1 MPNPQL
7 HDPNKESNEPLLT
20 PIPYSRSGLNT
31 KLLML
36 FAMLGMVVYAM
47 FEAGKPENWEW
58 MGFEKQPDISIAIEG
73 EGEGESRD
81 AAVPAND
88 SEVAEYNPS
97 AKRKSDANRSGAV
110 GKPPSSA
117 NARITIIRE
126 QDSAG
131 SQAVPAIRL
140 QQESLGAAGYPVAAI
155 RFWEQAYRDL
165 SQESRQALMR
175 TLKQIR
181 TAGSLSDKEIDAA
194 KQAVVA
200 LTKKR
205 REYHQE
211 LFDQLTLTPDK
222 ATNKRELSERYNAS
236 EDKWK
241 KEILPSLV
249 AKIGK
254 QEVTAEW
261 RQAIVGLQ
269 AVLDQLAYA
278 EVKDRT
284 TVGWNGD
291 SIAWTRLWEKIL
303 HENAT
308 GESTTATPVE
318 RIQLISQPD
327 FYRGKRVAI
336 EGVVLSGRKEVLK
349 STSSLGLEYYYVLWM
364 RPTDSGVGPYCL
376 YTAKLPESFPVL
388 GEEFQDLDQLIQ
400 AKAIFFKVRSFVA
413 VDSSVAYGPVLLTS
427 NIESLA
433 AAKPETVTREGSAI
447 PWGYLLPA
455 ILGLS
460 LMSGGIAWI
469 AFRTTEVDSY
479 QPGQK
484 TRNRIEASLDELK
497 DDSNIETDLERVK
510 RLAQTLNTP
519 D

>member
-1 MPNPQL
+1 MSSPQL
-7 HDPNKESNEPLLT
+7 HDPNKESNEPLLK

-58 MGFEKQPDISIAIEG
+58 MGFEKQPGISIAIDE
-73 EGEGESRD
+73 ENESRD
-81 AAVPAND
+81 AAVLSND
-88 SEVAEYNPS
+88 SEVAERNVG
-97 AKRKSDANRSGAV
+97 ATRKSDVKRSGAV
-110 GKPPSSA
+110 GKPPSSG
-117 NARITIIRE
+117 NASISIVRE

-131 SQAVPAIRL
+131 SQAMLSIRL
-140 QQESLGAAGYPVAAI
+140 QQASQEAGYPAAAI

-165 SQESRQALMR
+165 SQDSRKALMK

-181 TAGSLSDKEIDAA
+181 MEGSLSDKEIDAA
-194 KQAVVA
+194 KRAVIA

-241 KEILPSLV
+241 KAILPSLV

-254 QEVTAEW
+254 QEITAEW
-261 RQAIVGLQ
+261 RQAIIGLQ

-291 SIAWTRLWEKIL
+291 SIAWARLWEKIL
-303 HENAT
+303 HEDVT
-308 GESTTATPVE
+308 GESTTANPVQ
-318 RIQLISQPD
+318 RIQLVSQPD
-327 FYRGKRVAI
+327 FYRGKSVTI

-349 STSSLGLEYYYVLWM
+349 STSSLGLDHYYVLWM
-364 RPTDSGVGPYCL
+364 RPTDSDVGPYCL
-376 YTAKLPESFPVL
+376 YTAKLPEAFPDL
-388 GEEFQDLDQLIQ
+388 GEEFQDLDQLI
-400 AKAIFFKVRSFVA
+400 KANAVFFKVRSFVA
-413 VDSSVAYGPVLLTS
+413 VDSSVAYGPVLLT
-427 NIESLA
+427 NTIESLA
-433 AAKPETVTREGSAI
+433 AAKPEAATREQSTI

-455 ILGLS
+455 ILGIS
-460 LMSGGIAWI
+460 LISGVIAWI
-469 AFRTTEVDSY
+469 TFRTTEVNSY

-484 TRNRIEASLDELK
+484 TRNRIDASLDELK

-510 RLAQTLNTP
+510 RLAETLDTQ